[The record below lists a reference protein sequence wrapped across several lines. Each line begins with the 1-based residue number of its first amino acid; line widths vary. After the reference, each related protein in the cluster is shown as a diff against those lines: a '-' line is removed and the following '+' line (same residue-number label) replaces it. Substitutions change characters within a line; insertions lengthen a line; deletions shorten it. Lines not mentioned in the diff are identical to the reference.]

1 MLSII
6 FTILFTIGSA
16 YYDSRILRSGRYIT
30 NHTPRFIF
38 RALSVFLITLLFS
51 KYKNDTLYTVLM
63 FILNSSIFYLLF
75 DYLINLFW
83 GKYIFRIGTTA
94 FIDKIWLILGGSV
107 SQIIFKILL
116 VLAVSIFIVKCSKT
130 KSHQNSKVYY
140 ANNNLLFFKKY

>member
-6 FTILFTIGSA
+6 FTILFSIGSA
-16 YYDSRILRSGRYIT
+16 YYDVRVLRSGRYIT

-38 RALSVFLITLLFS
+38 RALSIFFITVIFT
-51 KYKNDTLYTVLM
+51 KYKNDTLYTILM

-94 FIDKIWLILGGSV
+94 FIDKLWLVLGGSIP
-107 SQIIFKILL
+107 QLIFKILL
-116 VLAVSIFIVKCSKT
+116 VIAVSVFIVKCSSTKT
-130 KSHQNSKVYY
+130 KKQEKIYFAKNI
-140 ANNNLLFFKKY
+140 

>member
-6 FTILFTIGSA
+6 FTILFSIGSA
-16 YYDSRILRSGRYIT
+16 YYDVRILRSGKYIT

-38 RALSVFLITLLFS
+38 RSLSVFLITLVLT
-51 KYKNDTLYTVLM
+51 KYKNDTLYTILM

-94 FIDKIWLILGGSV
+94 FIDKLWLGLGGSIP
-107 SQIIFKILL
+107 QLIFKILL
-116 VLAVSIFIVKCSKT
+116 VIVVSVCIVKCSSTKT
-130 KSHQNSKVYY
+130 KKPKTIYFAQNI
-140 ANNNLLFFKKY
+140 